1 VSYGLCNTHC
11 VQTTR
16 LDSSANDALDG
27 KMLIMPSDFFRF
39 LLQARVVPCYLNP
52 VAQFILCPGYP
63 KALIRLLKFFG
74 WSIVAVF
81 CGLLLGLSG
90 AFLYLSPGL
99 PSVEALRSIQLQ
111 IPLRVY
117 SSDNKLIAE
126 FGEMRRTPIR
136 FADIPPNFINALLSA
151 EDDNFANHYGVDPS
165 SLMRA
170 ATQLVKSGHIQSGG
184 STITMQVAKNFF
196 LTSER
201 SFSRKTTEILLALQI
216 ERQLT
221 KDEILE
227 LYVNKIYLGN
237 RAYGIEAAAQV
248 YYGKSIRD
256 VSLAQMAMIAGL
268 PKAPSRFNPLA
279 NPARSKERRDWILG
293 RMYKLGKITEADYT
307 TAINEPLN
315 ASYHVPTPEVNA
327 PYIAEMARAEMVG
340 RYGSDAY
347 TEGFRVT
354 TTVPSNLQEMANT
367 ALHEGLMTYDQ
378 RHGYRGPES
387 RLPGKTREAW
397 ATELTKQRTIS
408 SLEPAIVTQVDKTG
422 LQVLT
427 RTGEEHVGWDSMKW
441 ARPFLN
447 TNSMGANPKQPSD
460 VAQVGDL
467 IRVQRQPDNSLK
479 FSQIPQA
486 QGALVSLDPQNG
498 AIRSLVGGFAF
509 EQSNY
514 NRAMQAKR
522 QPGSSFK
529 PFVYSAALD
538 NGYTAA
544 SLVNDAPIVFVD
556 EYLDKVWR
564 PKNDT
569 NTFLG
574 PIRLREGLYKSR
586 NLVSIRL
593 VQALG
598 IDRTIDYISKFGFNK
613 QDLPRN
619 LSLALGTATLT
630 PMEIATGW
638 STFANGGY
646 KISPYII
653 DKIESRN
660 GDTLFVAN
668 PPSVPQGAA
677 VTNGIAAPT
686 DAQAFT
692 VNATPGE
699 APAAPGAAPQTP
711 AVAERIVDGRTTYIL
726 NSMLEDVIKLG
737 TGRRALALGRS
748 DIAGKTGTTNESKDA
763 WFSGYNADYVTTV
776 WTGFDQP
783 ESLGKREFGGT
794 VALPIWMNYMAAAL
808 KDKPP
813 HTQPEPEGI
822 LSLRVDPV
830 SGRAASPGTP
840 GAYFE
845 LFKAEDTPPSVNE
858 LGNGNAPGSP
868 LPADEAAP
876 IDLF

>member
-1 VSYGLCNTHC
+1 
-11 VQTTR
+11 
-16 LDSSANDALDG
+16 
-27 KMLIMPSDFFRF
+27 M
-39 LLQARVVPCYLNP
+39 
-52 VAQFILCPGYP
+52 
-63 KALIRLLKFFG
+63 IRLLKFFG

-81 CGLLLGLSG
+81 CGLLLALSG

-117 SSDNKLIAE
+117 SSDGKLIAE

-196 LTSER
+196 LSSER

-293 RMYKLGKITEADYT
+293 RMYKLGKISEADYT
-307 TAINEPLN
+307 AAINEPLN

-354 TTVPSNLQEMANT
+354 TTVPSDLQELANT
-367 ALHEGLMTYDQ
+367 AVHEGLITYDQ

-387 RLPGKTREAW
+387 RLPGKTHAAW
-397 ATELTKQRTIS
+397 AQELTKQRSIS
-408 SLEPAIVTQVDKTG
+408 GLEPAIVTQVDKNG

-447 TNSMGANPKQPSD
+447 TNSMGAAPKQPSD

-467 IRVQRQPDNSLK
+467 IRVQRQADNSLK
-479 FSQIPQA
+479 FRQIPVV

-514 NRAMQAKR
+514 NRALQAKR

-574 PIRLREGLYKSR
+574 PIRMREALYKSR

-593 VQALG
+593 LQSLG
-598 IDRTIDYISKFGFNK
+598 VDRTIDYISKFGFNK

-638 STFANGGY
+638 SVFANGGY
-646 KISPYII
+646 KVTPYII

-660 GDTLFVAN
+660 GETLFTAN
-668 PPSVPQGAA
+668 PPSVPAGNTASS
-677 VTNGIAAPT
+677 GIAAP
-686 DAQAFT
+686 AQQGFT
-692 VNATPGE
+692 VDNVPGETPGQ
-699 APAAPGAAPQTP
+699 APVQAP
-711 AVAERIVDGRTTYIL
+711 AVAERIIDGRTTYIL

-737 TGRRALALGRS
+737 TGRRALALGRT
-748 DIAGKTGTTNESKDA
+748 DLAGKTGTTNESKDA

-783 ESLGKREFGGT
+783 ESLGRREYGGT
-794 VALPIWMNYMAAAL
+794 VALPIWMNYMGAAL
-808 KDKPP
+808 KDKPA
-813 HTQPEPEGI
+813 HTQAEPEGI

-830 SGRAASPGTP
+830 SGRAATPGTP
-840 GAYFE
+840 NAYFE
-845 LFKAEDTPPSVNE
+845 LFKSEDTPPSVNE
-858 LGNGNAPGSP
+858 LGNGYAPGSP
-868 LPADEAAP
+868 LPADESAP

>member
-1 VSYGLCNTHC
+1 
-11 VQTTR
+11 
-16 LDSSANDALDG
+16 
-27 KMLIMPSDFFRF
+27 
-39 LLQARVVPCYLNP
+39 
-52 VAQFILCPGYP
+52 
-63 KALIRLLKFFG
+63 LIRLLKFFW
-74 WSIVAVF
+74 WSFVAVF
-81 CGLLLGLSG
+81 CGLLLVLSG

-99 PSVEALRSIQLQ
+99 PSVESLRSIQLQ
-111 IPLRVY
+111 IPLRVF
-117 SSDNKLIAE
+117 SSDGKLIAE
-126 FGEMRRTPIR
+126 FGEMRRSPIR

-170 ATQLVKSGHIQSGG
+170 ASQLVKSGHIQSGG

-201 SFSRKTTEILLALQI
+201 SFSRKTNEILLALQI
-216 ERQLT
+216 ERELS

-256 VSLAQMAMIAGL
+256 LSIAQMAMIAGL

-279 NPARSKERRDWILG
+279 NPVRAKERRDWILG
-293 RMYKLGKITEADYT
+293 RMHKLGKINQSAYEIAL
-307 TAINEPLN
+307 AEPIN
-315 ASYHVPTPEVNA
+315 ASYHVQSPEVNA

-340 RYGSDAY
+340 RYGSEAY

-354 TTVPSNLQEMANT
+354 TTVPSSLQENANT
-367 ALHEGLMTYDQ
+367 AVQEGLISYDQ

-387 RLPGKTREAW
+387 RLPGKTHDAW
-397 ATELTKQRTIS
+397 TLELTKQRSIS
-408 SLEPAIVTQVDKTG
+408 GLEPAIVTQVDKTG
-422 LQVLT
+422 LHVLT
-427 RTGEEHVGWDSMKW
+427 RNGEKEEAVSWDSMKW

-447 TNSMGANPKQPSD
+447 TNSLGARPQQPSD
-460 VAQVGDL
+460 VTQVGDL
-467 IRVQRQPDNSLK
+467 IRVQRQADGSLK
-479 FSQIPQA
+479 FSQTPAA
-486 QGALVSLDPQNG
+486 QSALVSLDPQNG
-498 AIRSLVGGFAF
+498 AIRALVGGFAF

-529 PFVYSAALD
+529 PFLYSAALD

-574 PIRLREGLYKSR
+574 PIRLREALYKSR

-593 VQALG
+593 LQGLG
-598 IDRTIDYISKFGFNK
+598 IDTAINYITRFGFNK

-630 PMEIATGW
+630 PMEVATGW

-646 KISPYII
+646 KISPYLIQR
-653 DKIESRN
+653 IENRD
-660 GDTLFVAN
+660 GATLFVAN
-668 PPSVPQGAA
+668 PPSVPANDAKPVANTTTFA
-677 VTNGIAAPT
+677 VNDNPSLVPTTSTSTTNEP
-686 DAQAFT
+686 QA
-692 VNATPGE
+692 
-699 APAAPGAAPQTP
+699 P

-726 NSMLEDVIKLG
+726 NSMLQDVIKRG
-737 TGRRALALGRS
+737 TGRRALSMNRP

-763 WFSGYNADYVTTV
+763 WFTGYNADYITSV

-783 ESLGKREFGGT
+783 ESLGRQEFGGT
-794 VALPIWMNYMAAAL
+794 VALPIWMNYMSAAL

-813 HTQPEPEGI
+813 HVQAEPEGI
-822 LSLRVDPV
+822 LSLRVDPI
-830 SGRAASPGTP
+830 SGRAATP
-840 GAYFE
+840 STPNAYFE
-845 LFKAEDTPPSVNE
+845 LFKSEDTPPSVNE
-858 LGNGNAPGSP
+858 VGGGSAPNSP
-868 LPADEAAP
+868 LPADESAP

>member
-1 VSYGLCNTHC
+1 
-11 VQTTR
+11 
-16 LDSSANDALDG
+16 
-27 KMLIMPSDFFRF
+27 M
-39 LLQARVVPCYLNP
+39 
-52 VAQFILCPGYP
+52 
-63 KALIRLLKFFG
+63 IRLLKFFG
-74 WSIVAVF
+74 YSIVAIV
-81 CGLLLGLSG
+81 CGLLLVLSG
-90 AFLYLSPGL
+90 AYLYLSPGL

-117 SSDNKLIAE
+117 SSDEKLIAE

-165 SLMRA
+165 SLVRA

-201 SFSRKTTEILLALQI
+201 SFSRKATEILLALQI

-237 RAYGIEAAAQV
+237 RAYGIEAASQV

-256 VSLAQMAMIAGL
+256 ASLAQMAMIAGL

-293 RMYKLGKITEADYT
+293 RMYKLGKIDQAAYESAV
-307 TAINEPLN
+307 AEPLN

-340 RYGSDAY
+340 RYGSEAY

-354 TTVPSNLQEMANT
+354 TTVPSNLQEIANDSI
-367 ALHEGLMTYDQ
+367 HSGLITYDQ

-387 RLPGKTREAW
+387 RLPGKTLSAW
-397 ATELTKQRTIS
+397 TAELGKQRTIS
-408 SLEPAIVTQVDKTG
+408 GLEPAIVTQVMKDG
-422 LQVLT
+422 VQVLT
-427 RTGEEHVGWDSMKW
+427 RTGEAHVAWDSMKW

-447 TNSMGANPKQPSD
+447 TNSMGPIPKQPSD

-467 IRVQRQPDNSLK
+467 IRVQRQKDDSLK
-479 FSQIPQA
+479 FSQVPLA

-498 AIRSLVGGFAF
+498 AIRALVGGFAF

-514 NRAMQAKR
+514 NRATQAKR

-529 PFVYSAALD
+529 PFIYSAALD

-574 PIRLREGLYKSR
+574 PIRIREALYKSR

-593 VQALG
+593 LQAMG
-598 IDRTIDYISKFGFNK
+598 VGKTIDYITRFGFNK
-613 QDLPRN
+613 SDLPPN

-646 KISPYII
+646 KITPYLI

-660 GDTLFVAN
+660 GDTLFTAN
-668 PPSVPQGAA
+668 PARVPGDVVNGVAA
-677 VTNGIAAPT
+677 TDGLAAPNNGGIT
-686 DAQAFT
+686 IEP
-692 VNATPGE
+692 TPG
-699 APAAPGAAPQTP
+699 AVPATNAAPPTEPQAP
-711 AVAERIVDGRTTYIL
+711 AVAERVVDGRTTYIL
-726 NSMLEDVIKLG
+726 NSILEDVIKKG
-737 TGRRALALGRS
+737 TGRRALALGRA

-776 WTGFDQP
+776 WTGYDQP
-783 ESLGKREFGGT
+783 ESLGHREFGGT
-794 VALPIWMNYMAAAL
+794 VALPIWMSYMGAAL
-808 KDKPP
+808 KDKPL

-822 LSLRVDPV
+822 LSLRIDPI
-830 SGRAASPGTP
+830 SGRAASPSTP
-840 GAYFE
+840 NAYFE
-845 LFKAEDTPPSVNE
+845 LFKSEDTPPSVNE
-858 LGNGNAPGSP
+858 LGNGVAPGSP

>member
-1 VSYGLCNTHC
+1 
-11 VQTTR
+11 
-16 LDSSANDALDG
+16 
-27 KMLIMPSDFFRF
+27 M
-39 LLQARVVPCYLNP
+39 
-52 VAQFILCPGYP
+52 
-63 KALIRLLKFFG
+63 IRLLKFFG
-74 WSIVAVF
+74 YSFVAIV
-81 CGLLLGLSG
+81 CGLLLVFSG
-90 AFLYLSPGL
+90 AYLYLSPGL

-117 SSDNKLIAE
+117 SSDEKLIAE

-165 SLMRA
+165 SLVRA

-201 SFSRKTTEILLALQI
+201 SFSRKATEILLALQI

-237 RAYGIEAAAQV
+237 RAYGIEAASQV

-256 VSLAQMAMIAGL
+256 ASLAQMAMIAGL

-293 RMYKLGKITEADYT
+293 RMYKLGKIDQSAYESAV
-307 TAINEPLN
+307 AEPLN
-315 ASYHVPTPEVNA
+315 ASYHVPTPEVSA

-354 TTVPSNLQEMANT
+354 TTIPSNLQEIANH
-367 ALHEGLMTYDQ
+367 AVHEGLIAYDQ

-387 RLPGKTREAW
+387 RLPGKTLSAW
-397 ATELTKQRTIS
+397 TVELGKQRSIS
-408 SLEPAIVTQVDKTG
+408 GLDPAIVTQVKKDG
-422 LQVLT
+422 VQVLT
-427 RTGEEHVGWDSMKW
+427 RSGEEHVAWDSMKW

-447 TNSMGANPKQPSD
+447 TNSMGPMPKQPSD

-467 IRVQRQPDNSLK
+467 IRVQRQKDDSLK
-479 FSQIPQA
+479 FSQVPVA

-498 AIRSLVGGFAF
+498 AIRALVGGFAF

-514 NRAMQAKR
+514 NRATQAKR

-574 PIRLREGLYKSR
+574 PIRVREALYKSR

-593 VQALG
+593 LQAMG
-598 IDRTIDYISKFGFNK
+598 VGKTIDYMTRFGFNK
-613 QDLPRN
+613 QDLPPN

-638 STFANGGY
+638 SVFANGGY
-646 KISPYII
+646 KVTPYLI

-668 PPSVPQGAA
+668 PPSVPNGVAA
-677 VTNGIAAPT
+677 SDGLAAPANSGITIEPTPGAAPT
-686 DAQAFT
+686 DA
-692 VNATPGE
+692 TP
-699 APAAPGAAPQTP
+699 APAAP

-726 NSMLEDVIKLG
+726 TSMLQDVIKRG
-737 TGRRALALGRS
+737 TGRRALALGRT
-748 DIAGKTGTTNESKDA
+748 DLAGKTGTTNESKDA
-763 WFSGYNADYVTTV
+763 WFSGYNADYITAV
-776 WTGFDQP
+776 WTGYDQP
-783 ESLGKREFGGT
+783 ESLGRREYGGT
-794 VALPIWMNYMAAAL
+794 VALPIWMSYMGGAL
-808 KDKPP
+808 KDKPA
-813 HTQPEPEGI
+813 HTQAEPEGI
-822 LSLRVDPV
+822 LSLRIDPI
-830 SGRAASPGTP
+830 SGRAAAPGTP
-840 GAYFE
+840 NAYFE
-845 LFKAEDTPPSVNE
+845 LFKSEDTPPSMNE
-858 LGNGNAPGSP
+858 LGNGVAPGSP
-868 LPADEAAP
+868 LPADESAP

>member
-1 VSYGLCNTHC
+1 
-11 VQTTR
+11 
-16 LDSSANDALDG
+16 
-27 KMLIMPSDFFRF
+27 M
-39 LLQARVVPCYLNP
+39 
-52 VAQFILCPGYP
+52 
-63 KALIRLLKFFG
+63 
-74 WSIVAVF
+74 
-81 CGLLLGLSG
+81 
-90 AFLYLSPGL
+90 
-99 PSVEALRSIQLQ
+99 Q

-117 SSDNKLIAE
+117 SSDGKLIAE

-196 LTSER
+196 LSSER

-293 RMYKLGKITEADYT
+293 RMYKLGKISEADYQ
-307 TAINEPLN
+307 AAVAEPLN

-327 PYIAEMARAEMVG
+327 PYVAEMARAEMVG

-354 TTVPSNLQEMANT
+354 TTVPSDLQELANT
-367 ALHEGLMTYDQ
+367 AVHEGLITYDQ

-387 RLPGKTREAW
+387 RLPGKTHAAW
-397 ATELTKQRTIS
+397 TQELTKQRSIS
-408 SLEPAIVTQVDKTG
+408 GLEPAIVTQVDKNG

-447 TNSMGANPKQPSD
+447 TNSMGPAPKQPSD

-467 IRVQRQPDNSLK
+467 IRVQRQADNSLK
-479 FSQIPQA
+479 FRQIPVV

-514 NRAMQAKR
+514 NRALQAKR

-574 PIRLREGLYKSR
+574 PIRMREALYKSR

-593 VQALG
+593 LQSLG
-598 IDRTIDYISKFGFNK
+598 VDRTIDYISKFGFNK

-638 STFANGGY
+638 SVFANGGY
-646 KISPYII
+646 KVTPYII

-660 GDTLFVAN
+660 GETLFTAN
-668 PPSVPQGAA
+668 PPSVPTGDTASS
-677 VTNGIAAPT
+677 GIAAPT
-686 DAQAFT
+686 EQSFT
-692 VNATPGE
+692 VNNVPGE
-699 APAAPGAAPQTP
+699 TPSQAPVQAP
-711 AVAERIVDGRTTYIL
+711 AVAERIIDGRTTYIL

-737 TGRRALALGRS
+737 TGRRALALGRT
-748 DIAGKTGTTNESKDA
+748 DLAGKTGTTNESKDA

-783 ESLGKREFGGT
+783 ESLGRREYGGT
-794 VALPIWMNYMAAAL
+794 VALPIWMNYMGAAL
-808 KDKPP
+808 KDKPA
-813 HTQPEPEGI
+813 HTQAEPEGI

-830 SGRAASPGTP
+830 SGRAATPGTP
-840 GAYFE
+840 NAYFE
-845 LFKAEDTPPSVNE
+845 LFKSEDTPPSVNE
-858 LGNGNAPGSP
+858 LGNGYAPGSP
-868 LPADEAAP
+868 LPADESAP

>member
-1 VSYGLCNTHC
+1 
-11 VQTTR
+11 
-16 LDSSANDALDG
+16 
-27 KMLIMPSDFFRF
+27 M
-39 LLQARVVPCYLNP
+39 
-52 VAQFILCPGYP
+52 
-63 KALIRLLKFFG
+63 IRLLKFFW
-74 WSIVAVF
+74 WSFVAVISAAV
-81 CGLLLGLSG
+81 LGLSG
-90 AFLYLSPGL
+90 AFLYLSPSL

-117 SSDNKLIAE
+117 SSDGKLIAE
-126 FGEMRRTPIR
+126 FGEMRRSPIR
-136 FADIPPNFINALLSA
+136 FADIPPHFIQALLSA
-151 EDDNFANHYGVDPS
+151 EDDNFLNHYGVDPS

-201 SFSRKTTEILLALQI
+201 SFSRKTNEILLALQI
-216 ERQLT
+216 ERELT

-256 VSLAQMAMIAGL
+256 ISLAQMAMIAGL

-279 NPARSKERRDWILG
+279 NPARAKERRDWILG
-293 RMYKLGKITEADYT
+293 RMYKLGKIDEASYQ
-307 TAINEPLN
+307 TALAEPLN

-354 TTVPSNLQEMANT
+354 TTVPSDLQEIANK
-367 ALHEGLMTYDQ
+367 AVLDGLSEYDQ

-387 RLPGKTREAW
+387 RFPGKTRAAW
-397 ATELTKQRTIS
+397 LQELTKQRTMGG
-408 SLEPAIVTQVDKTG
+408 LEPAIVIQVEKTG
-422 LQVLT
+422 LRVLT
-427 RTGEEHVGWDSMKW
+427 RSGDEATVPWDTMKW
-441 ARPFLN
+441 ARPFIN
-447 TNSMGANPKQPSD
+447 TNSQGRSPAQPGD

-467 IRVQRQPDNSLK
+467 IRVRRMADNSLA
-479 FSQIPQA
+479 FSQVPGA
-486 QGALVSLDPQNG
+486 QSALVTLAPNNG
-498 AIRSLVGGFAF
+498 AIRALVGGFSF

-574 PIRLREGLYKSR
+574 PIRMREALYKSR

-593 VQALG
+593 LQSMGV
-598 IDRTIDYISKFGFNK
+598 DSTIDYIAKFGFNK

-638 STFANGGY
+638 SAFANGGY
-646 KISPYII
+646 KISPYLI
-653 DKIESRN
+653 DRIESRN
-660 GDTLFVAN
+660 GETLFTAN
-668 PPSVPQGAA
+668 PARTPTGHEAQA
-677 VTNGIAAPT
+677 GIAAPQ
-686 DAQAFT
+686 AQPIA
-692 VNATPGE
+692 VDQ
-699 APAAPGAAPQTP
+699 PAAPTGLPQAP
-711 AVAERIVDGRTTYIL
+711 VMAERIIDGRTSYIL
-726 NSMLEDVIKLG
+726 TSMLEDVIKRG
-737 TGRRALALGRS
+737 TGRRALALGRG
-748 DIAGKTGTTNESKDA
+748 DLAGKTGTTNESKDA

-783 ESLGKREFGGT
+783 ETLGRREYGGT
-794 VALPIWMNYMAAAL
+794 VSLPIWMNFMGPAL
-808 KDKPP
+808 KGKPE
-813 HTQPEPEGI
+813 HQLPEPEGI
-822 LSLRVDPV
+822 LSLRIDPV
-830 SGRAASPGTP
+830 SGRAATPGTP
-840 GAYFE
+840 NAYFE

-858 LGNGNAPGSP
+858 LGNGSAPGSP

-876 IDLF
+876 MDLF

>member
-1 VSYGLCNTHC
+1 
-11 VQTTR
+11 
-16 LDSSANDALDG
+16 
-27 KMLIMPSDFFRF
+27 M
-39 LLQARVVPCYLNP
+39 
-52 VAQFILCPGYP
+52 
-63 KALIRLLKFFG
+63 RLLKFFG

-117 SSDNKLIAE
+117 SSDDKLIAE

-293 RMYKLGKITEADYT
+293 RMYKLGKITEAEYT

-367 ALHEGLMTYDQ
+367 AVHDGLITYDQ

-397 ATELTKQRTIS
+397 TTELTKQRTING
-408 SLEPAIVTQVDKTG
+408 LEPAIVTQVDKNG
-422 LQVLT
+422 LQVMT
-427 RTGEEHVGWDSMKW
+427 RTGEGHVSWDSMKW

-447 TNSMGANPKQPSD
+447 TNSMGPNPKQPSD

-467 IRVQRQPDNSLK
+467 IRVQRQPDNTLK

-498 AIRSLVGGFAF
+498 AIRALVGGFAF

-538 NGYTAA
+538 SGYTAS

-574 PIRLREGLYKSR
+574 PIRLREALYKSR

-593 VQALG
+593 LQAMG
-598 IDRTIDYISKFGFNK
+598 VGKTIDYISRFGFNK
-613 QDLPRN
+613 QDLPPN

-646 KISPYII
+646 KITPYII
-653 DKIESRN
+653 DKIESRK

-668 PPSVPQGAA
+668 PPSVPQGEVA
-677 VTNGIAAPT
+677 TSGIPAPV
-686 DAQAFT
+686 AQPFT
-692 VNATPGE
+692 VNATPTE
-699 APAAPGAAPQTP
+699 APVMPGIAPPTP

-737 TGRRALALGRS
+737 TGRRALALGRG

-783 ESLGKREFGGT
+783 ESLGRKEFGGT

-822 LSLRVDPV
+822 LSLRVDPI

-845 LFKAEDTPPSVNE
+845 LFKAEDTPPTGEE
-858 LGNGNAPGSP
+858 LGNGIAPGSP

>member
-1 VSYGLCNTHC
+1 
-11 VQTTR
+11 
-16 LDSSANDALDG
+16 
-27 KMLIMPSDFFRF
+27 M
-39 LLQARVVPCYLNP
+39 
-52 VAQFILCPGYP
+52 
-63 KALIRLLKFFG
+63 RLLKFFG

-117 SSDNKLIAE
+117 SSDDKLIAE

-367 ALHEGLMTYDQ
+367 AVHDGLITYDQ

-397 ATELTKQRTIS
+397 ATELTKQRTING
-408 SLEPAIVTQVDKTG
+408 LEPAIVTQVDKNG
-422 LQVLT
+422 LQVMT
-427 RTGEEHVGWDSMKW
+427 RTGEGHLSWDSMKW

-447 TNSMGANPKQPSD
+447 TNSMGPNPKQPSD

-498 AIRSLVGGFAF
+498 AIRALVGGFAF

-538 NGYTAA
+538 SGYTAS

-574 PIRLREGLYKSR
+574 PIRLREALYKSR

-593 VQALG
+593 LQAMG
-598 IDRTIDYISKFGFNK
+598 VGKTIDYITRFGFNK
-613 QDLPRN
+613 QDLPPN

-638 STFANGGY
+638 SAFANGGY
-646 KISPYII
+646 KITPYII
-653 DKIESRN
+653 DKIESRK

-668 PPSVPQGAA
+668 PPSVPQGDVA
-677 VTNGIAAPT
+677 TSGIAVPA
-686 DAQAFT
+686 AQSFT
-692 VNATPGE
+692 VNAIPAE
-699 APAAPGAAPQTP
+699 APAAPGIAPPTP
-711 AVAERIVDGRTTYIL
+711 AVAERIIDGRTTYIL

-783 ESLGKREFGGT
+783 ESLGRKEFGGT

-845 LFKAEDTPPSVNE
+845 LFKAEDTPPSADE
-858 LGNGNAPGSP
+858 LGNGSAPGSP

>member
-1 VSYGLCNTHC
+1 MCS
-11 VQTTR
+11 R
-16 LDSSANDALDG
+16 
-27 KMLIMPSDFFRF
+27 
-39 LLQARVVPCYLNP
+39 NP
-52 VAQFILCPGYP
+52 VAKFIFCPGYP

-90 AFLYLSPGL
+90 AYLYLSPGL

-117 SSDNKLIAE
+117 SSDDKLIAE

-196 LTSER
+196 LSSER
-201 SFSRKTTEILLALQI
+201 SFSRKATEILLALQI

-279 NPARSKERRDWILG
+279 NPARSKERRAWILG
-293 RMYKLGKITEADYT
+293 RMYKLGKITEPEYT
-307 TAINEPLN
+307 AAINEPLN

-408 SLEPAIVTQVDKTG
+408 SLEPAIVTQVDKNG

-427 RTGEEHVGWDSMKW
+427 RTGEEHVAWDTMKW

-447 TNSMGANPKQPSD
+447 TNSMGANPRQPSD
-460 VAQVGDL
+460 VAQIGDL
-467 IRVQRQPDNSLK
+467 VRVQRQKDNSLK
-479 FSQIPQA
+479 FSQLPQA

-544 SLVNDAPIVFVD
+544 TLVNDAPIVFVD

-574 PIRLREGLYKSR
+574 PIRLREALYKSR

-593 VQALG
+593 LQAMG
-598 IDRTIDYISKFGFNK
+598 VGKTIDYITRFGFNK
-613 QDLPRN
+613 QDLPPN

-638 STFANGGY
+638 ATFANGGY
-646 KISPYII
+646 KITPFII

-668 PPSVPQGAA
+668 PPTVPQGTSA
-677 VTNGIAAPT
+677 TDGLAAPAT
-686 DAQAFT
+686 ESFT
-692 VNATPGE
+692 VNAAPVPGE
-699 APAAPGAAPQTP
+699 APGSAAAPQTP
-711 AVAERIVDGRTTYIL
+711 AVAERIVDARTTYIL
-726 NSMLEDVIKLG
+726 NSMLQDVIKRG

-783 ESLGKREFGGT
+783 ESLGRREFGGT
-794 VALPIWMNYMAAAL
+794 VSLPIWMNYMAAAL

-813 HTQPEPEGI
+813 HVQPEPEGL
-822 LSLRVDPV
+822 LSLRVDPA
-830 SGRAASPGTP
+830 SGRAATPSTP

-858 LGNGNAPGSP
+858 LGNGSVPGSP
-868 LPADEAAP
+868 LPADEQAP

>member
-1 VSYGLCNTHC
+1 
-11 VQTTR
+11 
-16 LDSSANDALDG
+16 
-27 KMLIMPSDFFRF
+27 M
-39 LLQARVVPCYLNP
+39 
-52 VAQFILCPGYP
+52 
-63 KALIRLLKFFG
+63 IRLLKFFW
-74 WSIVAVF
+74 WSFLAVF
-81 CGLLLGLSG
+81 CGLLLVLSG
-90 AFLYLSPGL
+90 AFLYLSPSL
-99 PSVEALRSIQLQ
+99 PSVDALRSVELQ

-126 FGEMRRTPIR
+126 FGEMRRSPIK
-136 FADIPPNFINALLSA
+136 FADIPPHFIQALLSA

-170 ATQLVKSGHIQSGG
+170 ASQLVRSGHIQTGG
-184 STITMQVAKNFF
+184 STITMQVAKNYF

-201 SFSRKTTEILLALQI
+201 SFSRKITEILLALQI

-279 NPARSKERRDWILG
+279 NPVRSKERRDWILG
-293 RMYKLGKITEADYT
+293 RMFKLGKIDDASYQ
-307 TAINEPLN
+307 AALAEPIN

-327 PYIAEMARAEMVG
+327 PWIAEMARAEMVG

-347 TEGFRVT
+347 TQGFRVT
-354 TTVPSNLQEMANT
+354 TTIPSNLQEDANKAVT
-367 ALHEGLMTYDQ
+367 DGLIAYDQ

-397 ATELTKQRTIS
+397 AEELTRQRPMNG
-408 SLEPAIVTQVDKTG
+408 LDPVIVTQVDKAG
-422 LQVLT
+422 ISVLT
-427 RTGEEHVGWDSMKW
+427 RDNKEEQVAWDSMKW

-447 TNSMGANPKQPSD
+447 TNSVGRAPQQPGD
-460 VAQVGDL
+460 VVQIGDL
-467 IRVQRQPDNSLK
+467 VRVQRQADGTLK
-479 FSQIPQA
+479 FSQAPTA
-486 QGALVSLDPQNG
+486 QGALVSLDPRTG
-498 AIRSLVGGFAF
+498 AIRALVGGFAF

-529 PFVYSAALD
+529 PFIYSAALD
-538 NGYTAA
+538 SGYTPA

-574 PIRLREGLYKSR
+574 PIRLREALYKSR
-586 NLVSIRL
+586 NLVSIRVL
-593 VQALG
+593 QSLG
-598 IDRTIDYISKFGFNK
+598 VDTTIDYISKFGFNK

-638 STFANGGY
+638 SVFANGGY
-646 KISPYII
+646 KVAPYLI
-653 DKIESRN
+653 DRIDSRN
-660 GDTLFVAN
+660 GDSLFVAN
-668 PPSVPQGAA
+668 PATVPADDVAAATPEPAPAQGAP
-677 VTNGIAAPT
+677 I
-686 DAQAFT
+686 T
-692 VNATPGE
+692 VDTSSM
-699 APAAPGAAPQTP
+699 PAAPAVPPAP
-711 AVAERIVDGRTTYIL
+711 AIAERIIDGRTTFIL
-726 NSMLEDVIKLG
+726 NSMLEDVIKRG
-737 TGRRALALGRS
+737 TGRRAMALGRT
-748 DIAGKTGTTNESKDA
+748 DLAGKTGTTNESKDA

-783 ESLGKREFGGT
+783 ETLGRHEFGGT
-794 VALPIWMNYMAAAL
+794 VALPIWMSYMGAAL
-808 KDKPP
+808 KDKPA
-813 HTQPEPEGI
+813 HTQAEPEGI

-840 GAYFE
+840 NAYFE
-845 LFKAEDTPPSVNE
+845 LFKSEDTPPSGSE
-858 LGNGNAPGSP
+858 LGNGSAPGSP
-868 LPADEAAP
+868 LPADESAP

>member
-1 VSYGLCNTHC
+1 
-11 VQTTR
+11 
-16 LDSSANDALDG
+16 
-27 KMLIMPSDFFRF
+27 M
-39 LLQARVVPCYLNP
+39 
-52 VAQFILCPGYP
+52 
-63 KALIRLLKFFG
+63 RLLKFFG
-74 WSIVAVF
+74 WSFVAVI
-81 CGLLLGLSG
+81 CGLVLGLSG

-99 PSVEALRSIQLQ
+99 PSVESLRSIQLQ

-117 SSDNKLIAE
+117 TSDGKLIAE
-126 FGEMRRTPIR
+126 FGEMRRSPIK

-184 STITMQVAKNFF
+184 STITMQVAKNYF
-196 LTSER
+196 LSSER
-201 SFSRKTTEILLALQI
+201 SFSRKTNEILLALQI
-216 ERQLT
+216 ERELT

-237 RAYGIEAAAQV
+237 RAYGIESAAQV

-256 VSLAQMAMIAGL
+256 LSLAQMAMIAGL

-279 NPARSKERRDWILG
+279 NPVRSKERRDWILG
-293 RMYKLGKITEADYT
+293 RMYKLGKIDQASYES
-307 TAINEPLN
+307 AIAEPVN

-340 RYGSDAY
+340 RYGSEAY
-347 TEGFRVT
+347 TEGYRVT
-354 TTVPSNLQEMANT
+354 TTVPSDLQELANKSV
-367 ALHEGLMTYDQ
+367 EDGLITYDQ

-387 RLPGKTREAW
+387 RLPGKTLAVW
-397 ATELTKQRTIS
+397 KQELAKQRPIS
-408 SLEPAIVTQVDKTG
+408 GLEPAIVTEVDKDG
-422 LQVLT
+422 LHVLT
-427 RTGEEHVGWDSMKW
+427 RTGEGRVSWDSMKW
-441 ARPFLN
+441 ARRFLN
-447 TNSMGANPKQPSD
+447 TNSMGPMPKQPAD

-467 IRVQRQPDNSLK
+467 IRVQPQADGSFK
-479 FSQIPQA
+479 FSQVPTV
-486 QGALVSLDPQNG
+486 QGALVSLDPNNG
-498 AIRSLVGGFAF
+498 AIRALVGGFAF

-529 PFVYSAALD
+529 PFIYSAALD

-544 SLVNDAPIVFVD
+544 TLVNDAPIVFVD
-556 EYLDKVWR
+556 DYQDKVWR
-564 PKNDT
+564 PKNDN

-574 PIRLREGLYKSR
+574 PIRVREALYKSR

-593 VQALG
+593 LQSLG
-598 IDRTIDYISKFGFNK
+598 VDKTVDYISKFGFSK

-630 PMEIATGW
+630 PMEIAMGW

-646 KISPYII
+646 KITPYLI
-653 DKIESRN
+653 DKVESRN
-660 GDTLFVAN
+660 GETLFVAN
-668 PPSVPQGAA
+668 PPSVPK
-677 VTNGIAAPT
+677 
-686 DAQAFT
+686 
-692 VNATPGE
+692 E
-699 APAAPGAAPQTP
+699 ARKDVPPEAEALTIDTLNAAPGLPTTETQ

-726 NSMLEDVIKLG
+726 TSMLQDVIKLG
-737 TGRRALALGRS
+737 TGRRALSLGRT
-748 DIAGKTGTTNESKDA
+748 DLAGKTGTTNESKDA

-783 ESLGKREFGGT
+783 ESLGRREYGGT
-794 VALPIWMNYMAAAL
+794 VALPIWINYMGGAL

-822 LSLRVDPV
+822 LSLRVDPI
-830 SGRAASPGTP
+830 SGRVTSPGTP

-845 LFKAEDTPPSVNE
+845 LFKSEDTPPSNSE
-858 LGNGNAPGSP
+858 LGNGVAPGSP
-868 LPADEAAP
+868 LPAEDGAP